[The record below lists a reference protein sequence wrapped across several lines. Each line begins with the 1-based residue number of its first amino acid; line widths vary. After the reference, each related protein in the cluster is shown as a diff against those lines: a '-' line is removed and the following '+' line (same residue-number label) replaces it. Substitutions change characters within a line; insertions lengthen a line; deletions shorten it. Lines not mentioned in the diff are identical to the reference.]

1 MSTPR
6 TPIEFRAELLS
17 PVAFHRVKA
26 LHALE
31 CQAQAID
38 STPLGRELL
47 DFASRGI
54 PYYSLEDASYTG
66 WVDKAVK
73 HWEKLDKKLK
83 SAVPA

>member
-1 MSTPR
+1 MSHQHTP
-6 TPIEFRAELLS
+6 TEFRAELLS

-31 CQAQAID
+31 CQAQSIEA
-38 STPLGRELL
+38 TPLGKELL

-54 PYYSLEDASYTG
+54 PYYSLEDSHYSV

-73 HWEKLDKKLK
+73 HWEKLNKKLK
-83 SAVPA
+83 AAVAA